1 LKRTGCRMAAHDDT
15 AAIVRAALSGAG
27 TVREVKMFGGIGFML
42 NGNLVAAASKRG
54 LLVRVGK
61 DRHDEAL
68 ARPEARPMEMRGR
81 TMEGYVYV
89 DPPNLTDG
97 AVQALLKL
105 ALPFVQTL
113 PRKAPNERSVRT
125 KGKRK

>member
-1 LKRTGCRMAAHDDT
+1 MAAGDDI
-15 AAIVRAALSGAG
+15 APAVRAALSGAG
-27 TVREVKMFGGIGFML
+27 PVREVKMFGGIGFML

-61 DRHDEAL
+61 DRQDDAL
-68 ARPEARPMEMRGR
+68 ARPGARPMAMRGR
-81 TMEGYVYV
+81 TMEGYVTV

-97 AVQALLKL
+97 AVQTLLNL
-105 ALPFVQTL
+105 ALAFVRTL
-113 PRKAPNERSVRT
+113 PRKASSAKSVRT